1 MTRYEP
7 HCDCLGGHVSMV
19 PDPNGRW
26 CRADEVW
33 QDISTAPHEE
43 LLVLGWYEDDV
54 WKQEIALASAGKRFA
69 NGYSNRWW
77 HGRAT
82 HWMPLSAPP
91 ANPIPTEADH
101 A

>member
-1 MTRYEP
+1 MTDRYEP

-43 LLVLGWYEDDV
+43 LLVLGWYEGGT
-54 WKQEIALASAGKRFA
+54 WKQEIALASAGERFA
-69 NGYSNRWW
+69 NGYSNRWF

-82 HWMPLSAPP
+82 HWMPLHPAPS
-91 ANPIPTEADH
+91 PTEADH